1 MKFPLKYDDKQE
13 TAQVTRKV
21 MTIISCAKKNAN
33 LTERLF
39 IRRYSTSLI
48 ESLVRSAI
56 TLNGIVLSSDG
67 RLKMK
72 TNNMSKENKMEVT
85 LEKKDSKYY
94 LKIIS
99 IRQRILI
106 FSSSFRSFCTKA
118 GCAVRAAL

>member
-1 MKFPLKYDDKQE
+1 M
-13 TAQVTRKV
+13 
-21 MTIISCAKKNAN
+21 
-33 LTERLF
+33 
-39 IRRYSTSLI
+39 
-48 ESLVRSAI
+48 

-67 RLKMK
+67 RLQHEDD
-72 TNNMSKENKMEVT
+72 TVSKEIKMMVNDGEVR
-85 LEKKDSKYY
+85 EVIFHKYY

>member
-1 MKFPLKYDDKQE
+1 
-13 TAQVTRKV
+13 
-21 MTIISCAKKNAN
+21 MTTISCAKKNVN
-33 LTERLF
+33 QVTERLF
-39 IRRYSTSLI
+39 IRRHSTSLI

-72 TNNMSKENKMEVT
+72 ASNMSEKENGGGIRKRFH
-85 LEKKDSKYY
+85 KGY